1 MIVHVIKFKTNFK
14 LKTLGAS
21 MIIVSISFILPEFSK
36 PFIPVGFMLSLLGVL
51 YLIIYLYYAN
61 TIEGNQLHYL
71 MRIFMLTGLM
81 LTFQIILMWYD
92 GFLAWEGTD
101 FTLDFMNMFNLGTG
115 SVPGWGNMNDLT
127 IHLVLFSASVIY
139 YLYKYPTK
147 LFPWLYLAFSAFWIY
162 VSNARGSMVT
172 VSVLGVGT
180 VIYAVF
186 KRNKRQ
192 LINLLVTAVICG
204 IILLVFFTYCTT
216 NMGLLL
222 WNY

>member
-1 MIVHVIKFKTNFK
+1 MIIVIKFKTNFK
-14 LKTLGAS
+14 LKNAS

-101 FTLDFMNMFNLGTG
+101 FIRFYEH
-115 SVPGWGNMNDLT
+115 V
-127 IHLVLFSASVIY
+127 
-139 YLYKYPTK
+139 
-147 LFPWLYLAFSAFWIY
+147 
-162 VSNARGSMVT
+162 
-172 VSVLGVGT
+172 
-180 VIYAVF
+180 
-186 KRNKRQ
+186 
-192 LINLLVTAVICG
+192 
-204 IILLVFFTYCTT
+204 
-216 NMGLLL
+216 
-222 WNY
+222 